1 MAKNP
6 SSLPKPE
13 VKRTEPRE
21 IGASSAAPRPAEQS
35 LEEVVSDDSGLGG
48 CWQSA
53 AEPGG
58 IWPEERSLDLDLD
71 LDGSLVEGWVAGLP
85 VVDGVADSGWK
96 VCKGGR
102 VRLVVQV
109 KDCPEQREWVR
120 VMSHGGAYAKEVM
133 G

>member
-6 SSLPKPE
+6 SILPKPE

-58 IWPEERSLDLDLD
+58 IWPEERSLDLD
-71 LDGSLVEGWVAGLP
+71 GSLVEGWVAGVP
-85 VVDGVADSGWK
+85 VVDGMADSGWK
-96 VCKGGR
+96 ECEGGR
-102 VRLVVQV
+102 VRLVVHV
-109 KDCPEQREWVR
+109 SRCPEQREWVR
-120 VMSHGGAYAKEVM
+120 VMAYGGAYAKEVM
-133 G
+133 R

>member
-1 MAKNP
+1 MVKQN
-6 SSLPKPE
+6 SGLSKPA

-21 IGASSAAPRPAEQS
+21 IRASSAAPRPTEQQPES
-35 LEEVVSDDSGLGG
+35 VFVNVTGLGG

-53 AEPGG
+53 AEPDG
-58 IWPEERSLDLDLD
+58 IWPEDRSLDLD
-71 LDGSLVEGWVAGLP
+71 GSPVEGWVAGLP

-96 VCKGGR
+96 ECKGGR

-120 VMSHGGAYAKEVM
+120 VMSYGGAYAKEVM

>member
-1 MAKNP
+1 MVKQN
-6 SSLPKPE
+6 SGYNKPK

-21 IGASSAAPRPAEQS
+21 IRASSAAPRPAEQS

-58 IWPEERSLDLDLD
+58 IWPEERSLDLD
-71 LDGSLVEGWVAGLP
+71 GSPVEGWVAGLP

-96 VCKGGR
+96 ECKGGR
-102 VRLVVQV
+102 VRLVVRV

-120 VMSHGGAYAKEVM
+120 VMSYGGAYAREVL

>member
-58 IWPEERSLDLDLD
+58 IWPEERSLDLD
-71 LDGSLVEGWVAGLP
+71 GSLVEGWVAGLP

>member
-71 LDGSLVEGWVAGLP
+71 GLLVEGWVAGVP

-96 VCKGGR
+96 ECKGGR